1 MELEKCNNSR
11 DTFLTPE
18 ASPLLSCPRPETAR
32 TCPGRRSC
40 RSLFQEFV
48 ARKAPAC
55 LPGSG
60 SSGSSVL
67 SRRAPPPLW
76 KSVLMSF
83 CLNSFLSFSP
93 SLPPSLIAPN
103 FESNDSWKQLA
114 PPFDSIDRSPLRSS
128 ESRGSTFRALRGPRL
143 NRIYDLV
150 RKRKSVPRESDVYY
164 REEERER
171 EGGGEGGHFCGA

>member
-1 MELEKCNNSR
+1 
-11 DTFLTPE
+11 
-18 ASPLLSCPRPETAR
+18 
-32 TCPGRRSC
+32 
-40 RSLFQEFV
+40 
-48 ARKAPAC
+48 
-55 LPGSG
+55 
-60 SSGSSVL
+60 
-67 SRRAPPPLW
+67 
-76 KSVLMSF
+76 MSF

-93 SLPPSLIAPN
+93 FLPPSLIAPN
-103 FESNDSWKQLA
+103 FESNDSWKQLV

-171 EGGGEGGHFCGA
+171 GGGEGGTFVAHERCGSAGSDPSRPLILLSPYKFGATKSLYSFRAPGTRAVKEILRARYRGRETRVLCGQIALRSLRSGTFV